1 MTVSEHLRFYAGVRG
16 VKNISRNVDNLIRA
30 VGLGPFENRMGSKLS
45 GGNKRKLSLAI
56 ALIGNPEV
64 LLLDEPSSGMDPLAK
79 RNMWKTLSR
88 FVPHR
93 SILLTTHSM
102 EEADALAD
110 RVGVLAKHMLDVG
123 TTAHLR
129 QKHGH
134 GFHIHLV
141 LASAPQTSQEE
152 AATVQAWIEE
162 HLPGAVMERQ
172 CYHGQMRFNVPSS
185 ILPPTSAS
193 SPPAPP
199 TSPPSTSAPA
209 EEQISV
215 GSIFLLLESNKTPLN
230 LAFHSVSP
238 STFDEVFLKV
248 VEKHGVSEEDLA
260 VNRKGLSAGDIALF
274 FIFPPL
280 LLYRWAKGRQDAEMA
295 RQGGARGFV
304 GQESGVVR
312 GVVPERE
319 VSEVVP
325 EVRGSGVEQEE
336 VVFPNRGV
344 AASTGFSLWPP
355 PLYVLVRNFIRRRR
369 GQ

>member
-1 MTVSEHLRFYAGVRG
+1 MDQMTVSEHLHFYAGVRG

-152 AATVQAWIEE
+152 AAGVQRWIEE

-185 ILPPTSAS
+185 IPPPPDTS
-193 SPPAPP
+193 SPP
-199 TSPPSTSAPA
+199 SKSAPQ
-209 EEQISV
+209 EQISV
-215 GSIFLLLESNKTPLN
+215 GSIFLLLESNKAPLN

-260 VNRKGLSAGDIALF
+260 VNRRGLSAGDIAMF

-280 LLYRWAKGRQDAEMA
+280 LLYKWAKGRQDAEMA
-295 RQGGARGFV
+295 RQGVGRGEV
-304 GQESGVVR
+304 RGQESGVVR

-319 VSEVVP
+319 VGGEGEVG
-325 EVRGSGVEQEE
+325 EVRGSGVEEV
-336 VVFPNRGV
+336 VVFPNREV
-344 AASTGFSLWPP
+344 AAPSTGFSLWPP
-355 PLYVLVRNFIRRRR
+355 PIYVLVRNFIRRRR